1 MIYQSLSGIIG
12 FVCGKNFVLLV
23 TDGTVTTF
31 LSRESSEYLWVIDN
45 KFGKCYSDI
54 NLFCQICL
62 LWITV
67 WSVVDR

>member
-1 MIYQSLSGIIG
+1 MIQYNISEPVRNYRICLWEKFCFSGH
-12 FVCGKNFVLLV
+12 
-23 TDGTVTTF
+23 TF
-31 LSRESSEYLWVIDN
+31 SSQESSEYLWVIDN